1 MAAAALVAILASRRE
16 PAPLAPAPRTVA
28 VLPFQ
33 NIDADPAFD
42 FLRLALPDEIAT
54 TLSRARGVAVRPFST
69 TSGLDPEDIDITRL
83 GAASRADT
91 LVTGRFGNVE
101 GQRQVTLEAVDV
113 AGDVI
118 VWRATVDA
126 PLQSMIATHQ
136 QVALAVRGGL
146 VPALGASVTDTLPEP
161 QHDEAYELYLRSSV
175 LPYDPGPNPQ
185 ATAMLQRATDLDPTY
200 APAWLSLARRY
211 YVESHFGS
219 GDPAMLDRAL
229 AAGGRAVALDP
240 NDVNAG
246 GVLATISIERGD
258 VAGAYA
264 QTRELVLRQPDN
276 VVAQFVMSYVLRYAG
291 LLEES
296 ASHCEKAFLIDRQP
310 VNTTLRSC
318 ALVFSVRRDFTRAM
332 SFLNLDRETEVG
344 RAFRV
349 DALVR
354 QGMKEEAIA
363 TGLPQLPQWRAKY
376 EMLFACLRDRPAAEI
391 DALARDV
398 QVAPDPEENY
408 LSAAHLS
415 YCGQTG
421 AAGAMLRRAIE
432 GNYCSFPAMESD
444 PLFANLRARPEYAE
458 IRAAGVRCQ
467 QRFLAERTRLVQ

>member
-1 MAAAALVAILASRRE
+1 MAAAALVAILAGRRE

-161 QHDEAYELYLRSSV
+161 QNDEAYELYLRSSV

-185 ATAMLQRATDLDPTY
+185 ATAMLQRAAPPRSIRTMPT
-200 APAWLSLARRY
+200 P
-211 YVESHFGS
+211 E
-219 GDPAMLDRAL
+219 AL
-229 AAGGRAVALDP
+229 WRP
-240 NDVNAG
+240 
-246 GVLATISIERGD
+246 
-258 VAGAYA
+258 
-264 QTRELVLRQPDN
+264 
-276 VVAQFVMSYVLRYAG
+276 
-291 LLEES
+291 S
-296 ASHCEKAFLIDRQP
+296 ASSEVTSPARTPTPGNSSDGSP
-310 VNTTLRSC
+310 TTSWP
-318 ALVFSVRRDFTRAM
+318 S
-332 SFLNLDRETEVG
+332 S
-344 RAFRV
+344 
-349 DALVR
+349 
-354 QGMKEEAIA
+354 
-363 TGLPQLPQWRAKY
+363 
-376 EMLFACLRDRPAAEI
+376 
-391 DALARDV
+391 
-398 QVAPDPEENY
+398 
-408 LSAAHLS
+408 S
-415 YCGQTG
+415 
-421 AAGAMLRRAIE
+421 
-432 GNYCSFPAMESD
+432 
-444 PLFANLRARPEYAE
+444 
-458 IRAAGVRCQ
+458 
-467 QRFLAERTRLVQ
+467 